1 MTDKQRIKGRPVA
14 IDYES
19 TLAFFEGRAAR
30 EYRNTLSST
39 MYQDQQPELVE
50 ERDRREKLR
59 VAPGLALGMARRV
72 LDIGCGI
79 GRWGWLLAEEAP
91 QADYLGIDFSAAL
104 VEKARDEARQRGY
117 ERLLFQRMSATDI
130 RPAELA
136 LSPPY
141 DLLLVSG
148 LLIYL
153 NDSDC
158 QELLRQALQLC
169 APGGRIYLREPVAVE
184 QRLTLD
190 RFFFWN
196 WNTSIRRSIAP
207 SPNSRTCSYRPAEG
221 KGLRFSKRTACSP
234 KRWKSVRRPAS
245 TS

>member
-1 MTDKQRIKGRPVA
+1 
-14 IDYES
+14 
-19 TLAFFEGRAAR
+19 
-30 EYRNTLSST
+30 
-39 MYQDQQPELVE
+39 
-50 ERDRREKLR
+50 
-59 VAPGLALGMARRV
+59 
-72 LDIGCGI
+72 
-79 GRWGWLLAEEAP
+79 
-91 QADYLGIDFSAAL
+91 
-104 VEKARDEARQRGY
+104 ARQRGY

-184 QRLTLD
+184 QRLT
-190 RFFFWN
+190 
-196 WNTSIRRSIAP
+196 
-207 SPNSRTCSYRPAEG
+207 
-221 KGLRFSKRTACSP
+221 
-234 KRWKSVRRPAS
+234 
-245 TS
+245 

>member
-30 EYRNTLSST
+30 EYRNALSST

-104 VEKARDEARQRGY
+104 VE
-117 ERLLFQRMSATDI
+117 
-130 RPAELA
+130 
-136 LSPPY
+136 
-141 DLLLVSG
+141 
-148 LLIYL
+148 
-153 NDSDC
+153 
-158 QELLRQALQLC
+158 
-169 APGGRIYLREPVAVE
+169 
-184 QRLTLD
+184 
-190 RFFFWN
+190 
-196 WNTSIRRSIAP
+196 
-207 SPNSRTCSYRPAEG
+207 
-221 KGLRFSKRTACSP
+221 
-234 KRWKSVRRPAS
+234 
-245 TS
+245 

>member
-30 EYRNTLSST
+30 EYRNALSST

-104 VEKARDEARQRGY
+104 VEKACDEARQRGY

-136 LSPPY
+136 LSPPTTCCWSRDY
-141 DLLLVSG
+141 SS
-148 LLIYL
+148 ISTTATAR
-153 NDSDC
+153 NC
-158 QELLRQALQLC
+158 C
-169 APGGRIYLREPVAVE
+169 ARRCSCAHRAGG
-184 QRLTLD
+184 
-190 RFFFWN
+190 
-196 WNTSIRRSIAP
+196 S
-207 SPNSRTCSYRPAEG
+207 TCANR
-221 KGLRFSKRTACSP
+221 
-234 KRWKSVRRPAS
+234 
-245 TS
+245 